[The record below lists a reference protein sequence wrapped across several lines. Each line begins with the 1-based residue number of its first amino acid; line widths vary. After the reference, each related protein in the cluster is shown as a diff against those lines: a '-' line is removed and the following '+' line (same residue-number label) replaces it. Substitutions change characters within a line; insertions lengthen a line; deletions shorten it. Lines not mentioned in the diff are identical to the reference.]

1 MRCALTVLLL
11 CSRPQAAVAGAAVHE
26 LFPENGFDDDD
37 GDLGSDIEPELLAKL
52 DQEVEEF
59 TRRLNANW
67 KPRAPPPAQA
77 SAQTT
82 PDGVAAVA
90 AVRSLLTSCLQSL
103 GLGDQLKVSPAGSIG
118 AIAR

>member
-1 MRCALTVLLL
+1 MT
-11 CSRPQAAVAGAAVHE
+11 GASPLE
-26 LFPENGFDDDD
+26 LFPEDGFDDDD

-67 KPRAPPPAQA
+67 KPRTAPPAQA

-82 PDGVAAVA
+82 PDGVA

-103 GLGDQLKVSPAGSIG
+103 GLGDQLKVCDMLASHQAPLRAN
-118 AIAR
+118 